1 MPDVSTAAKDVMS
14 LLLTPNVDQRSE
26 NIKQIRN
33 VRWFANIKW
42 ESMEIMAVPSPLG
55 NADSLR
61 PRDGEHEP
69 VPNWV
74 CAKPITADAAWME
87 LY

>member
-1 MPDVSTAAKDVMS
+1 MSPAAKEVMS

-33 VRWFANIKW
+33 VRWFTDIKW
-42 ESMEIMAVPSPLG
+42 ESMEIMALPSPLG
-55 NADSLR
+55 DADSLR
-61 PRDGEHEP
+61 LRDDEHDP
-69 VPNWV
+69 VPSWV
-74 CAKPITADAAWME
+74 CATPDNADAEWMK